1 MEEFHGIFEKYNFSK
16 TKCPENTSC
25 YRDGSNVR
33 CLPDFE
39 CMRSNDREVF
49 NHFYNADSVTEDLE
63 LVSECRRKDAEPV
76 EGQSSP
82 ITSTA

>member
-1 MEEFHGIFEKYNFSK
+1 MTRNNLYFSQ
-16 TKCPENTSC
+16 TKCGEGTSC

-39 CMRSNDREVF
+39 CTRSNDREVF

-63 LVSECRRKDAEPV
+63 LVSECRRKNDEPV

-82 ITSTA
+82 DTQAVPGK